1 MSKLAHSDSES
12 MNEISMRAVGFRKI
26 TEIPVRC
33 DFKTPPRWYRPEGG
47 RCPWKAHW
55 ISSDGR
61 ALCNIHAKK
70 ESAMTPAPDETQ
82 LSDEQIE
89 HARRQLRAAWHGFGG
104 DSAVDRLCDI
114 ALRHNTLRAQIDAAG
129 GEVAEPRAYSYLDI
143 GGLPHGTM
151 LIAKV
156 DYDILNTAY
165 AALRVKL
172 DEMKHLDDITMTG
185 FHKMVDDCKTLAA
198 MRDITL
204 EDNAALKAR
213 ADLAE
218 QSECSAWAVRYKWLR
233 DNTHVEAYW
242 IDGAGGIDT
251 KIRVQGSVD
260 FLDKAIDAAI
270 AAQEQK

>member
-1 MSKLAHSDSES
+1 
-12 MNEISMRAVGFRKI
+12 
-26 TEIPVRC
+26 
-33 DFKTPPRWYRPEGG
+33 
-47 RCPWKAHW
+47 
-55 ISSDGR
+55 
-61 ALCNIHAKK
+61 
-70 ESAMTPAPDETQ
+70 MTPAPDETQ

-114 ALRHNTLRAQIDAAG
+114 ALRHNALRAQIDAAG
-129 GEVAEPRAYSYLDI
+129 GEVVERFSAEPVDCSKLRAQGMMYY
-143 GGLPHGTM
+143 
-151 LIAKV
+151 V
-156 DYDILNTAY
+156 EDYECLEREYKTLATAY

-172 DEMKHLDDITMTG
+172 DEMKHLDDITMTE

-213 ADLAE
+213 AELAE

-270 AAQEQK
+270 AAQE